1 MKRESKSSQ
10 ELFSELTE
18 YEKSGIRMHMD
29 GRLASP
35 LQIVSAHMIRET
47 NNYMRD
53 YVMDENGKL
62 KELDFYEVVEK
73 KETEERKTTEA

>member
-1 MKRESKSSQ
+1 MERESKSYQ

-35 LQIVSAHMIRET
+35 MQIVSAHLIRET
-47 NNYMRD
+47 NHYMRD

-62 KELDFYEVVEK
+62 KELDFYEVEEKKGVVEK
-73 KETEERKTTEA
+73 TETEE

>member
-1 MKRESKSSQ
+1 MKRESKSYQ

-62 KELDFYEVVEK
+62 KELDFYEVAEK
-73 KETEERKTTEA
+73 KETEERKTT

>member
-1 MKRESKSSQ
+1 MKRESKSYQ

-18 YEKSGIRMHMD
+18 YEKSGVRMHID

-62 KELDFYEVVEK
+62 KELDFYEVEEK
-73 KETEERKTTEA
+73 KELEDQAETEE

>member
-1 MKRESKSSQ
+1 MKRESKSYQ

-62 KELDFYEVVEK
+62 KELDFYEVEEK
-73 KETEERKTTEA
+73 KETEDRKTTEV

>member
-1 MKRESKSSQ
+1 MKRESKSYQ

-62 KELDFYEVVEK
+62 KELDFYEVEEK
-73 KETEERKTTEA
+73 KETEDRKTTEA

>member
-1 MKRESKSSQ
+1 MKRESKSYQ

-62 KELDFYEVVEK
+62 KELDFYEVAEK

>member
-1 MKRESKSSQ
+1 MKRESKSYQ

-62 KELDFYEVVEK
+62 KELDFYEVAEK
-73 KETEERKTTEA
+73 KEREERKTTEA

>member
-1 MKRESKSSQ
+1 MKRESKSYQ

-18 YEKSGIRMHMD
+18 YEKSGVRMHMD

-62 KELDFYEVVEK
+62 KELDFYEVEEK
-73 KETEERKTTEA
+73 KELEDQAETEE

>member
-1 MKRESKSSQ
+1 MERESKSYQ
-10 ELFSELTE
+10 ELFSELTG

-35 LQIVSAHMIRET
+35 MQIVSAHMIRET
-47 NNYMRD
+47 NHYMRD

-62 KELDFYEVVEK
+62 KELDFYEVEEKKGVVEK
-73 KETEERKTTEA
+73 TETEE

>member
-1 MKRESKSSQ
+1 MKRESKSYQ

>member
-1 MKRESKSSQ
+1 MKRESKSYQ

-29 GRLASP
+29 GKLASP

-62 KELDFYEVVEK
+62 KELDFYEVAEK

>member
-1 MKRESKSSQ
+1 MKRESKSYQ

-62 KELDFYEVVEK
+62 KELDFYEVEEK
-73 KETEERKTTEA
+73 KELEDQAETEE

>member
-1 MKRESKSSQ
+1 MKRESKSYQ

-62 KELDFYEVVEK
+62 KELDFYEVAEK
-73 KETEERKTTEA
+73 KATEERKTTEA

>member
-1 MKRESKSSQ
+1 MKRESKSYQ

-18 YEKSGIRMHMD
+18 YEKSGVRMHMD

-62 KELDFYEVVEK
+62 KELDFYEVAEK

>member
-1 MKRESKSSQ
+1 MKRENKSYQ

-29 GRLASP
+29 GIPASP
-35 LQIVSAHMIRET
+35 MQIVSAHMIRET

-62 KELDFYEVVEK
+62 KELDFYEVDERKK
-73 KETEERKTTEA
+73 KEE

>member
-1 MKRESKSSQ
+1 MKRESKSYQ

-62 KELDFYEVVEK
+62 KELDFYEVEEK
-73 KETEERKTTEA
+73 KETEDIKTTEA

>member
-1 MKRESKSSQ
+1 MKRESKSYQ

-62 KELDFYEVVEK
+62 KELDFYEVEEK
-73 KETEERKTTEA
+73 KETEDRKMTEA

>member
-1 MKRESKSSQ
+1 MKRESKSYQ

-62 KELDFYEVVEK
+62 KELDFYELAEK

>member
-1 MKRESKSSQ
+1 MKRESNSYQ

-62 KELDFYEVVEK
+62 KELDFYEVAEK

>member
-1 MKRESKSSQ
+1 MKRESKSYQ

-18 YEKSGIRMHMD
+18 YEKYGIRMHMD

-62 KELDFYEVVEK
+62 KELDFYEVAEK